1 MIVGNKINFRV
12 HLCI

>member
-12 HLCI
+12 HLCT